1 MWADDAIWL
10 PKVLAHGVLSDEPS
24 APPLVYDFLFTAGKL
39 LEHRPSDQSAL
50 SLSIHAP
57 RLE

>member
-1 MWADDAIWL
+1 
-10 PKVLAHGVLSDEPS
+10 LAHGVLCNEPS
-24 APPLVYDFLFTAGKL
+24 AAPLVYDFLFTAGKL

>member
-1 MWADDAIWL
+1 
-10 PKVLAHGVLSDEPS
+10 VLGDEPN

-39 LEHRPSDQSAL
+39 LEHRPSDQCGL

-57 RLE
+57 QSD